1 MLKWGYFRAMGGAHP
16 LRGLVTRVLL
26 LAQRSIRI
34 DFALGD
40 GEDRAEVR
48 VVEGASFGDQRTV
61 PADKTLVEAFA
72 SLTITH

>member
-1 MLKWGYFRAMGGAHP
+1 MGDAHP

-40 GEDRAEVR
+40 REDRAEVR